1 MARLEGARA
10 GPFSH
15 NSLYN
20 CNYRVRRSE
29 ERNGLALRDVT
40 SSACLEGLSL
50 MTEVL
55 KFIKLLQSRRFTPP
69 PPLRQIGQAA
79 NCLDRKTETLERVQS
94 LPKVQTSTVSF
105 WPLSVPTPQEECA
118 LLSPACLLHCTPC
131 ALSRLFPWRSQ
142 RPDIC
147 RETRAKFP

>member
-20 CNYRVRRSE
+20 CNYRIQTSD
-29 ERNGLALRDVT
+29 ERNGLALRGDVT

-79 NCLDRKTETLERVQS
+79 NCLDRKTETLERIQS
-94 LPKVQTSTVSF
+94 LLKVQTSTMSF
-105 WPLSVPTPQEECA
+105 WPLSVPTPQECA
-118 LLSPACLLHCTPC
+118 LLSPACLLHRTPPC
-131 ALSRLFPWRSQ
+131 FV
-142 RPDIC
+142 
-147 RETRAKFP
+147 